1 MSRSATEPTPT
12 SELVPLAERTNVLQ
26 AFRLTMV
33 AAVLISSASWP
44 HTIGATQSDL
54 AAVTAVYALLTVA
67 VEVVRRALKRRSLA
81 LLGSLLLADGL
92 WIAAVVA
99 LTEGPRSVLA
109 VLVGLH
115 IVAVTLLASYR
126 TGLKIAVWHS
136 LLFVTAHWLASADA
150 IGPWKPLPK
159 PDDDLVPLVV
169 ASVVMFLVLAIGTA
183 AFSALNERELRRGR
197 KMLRG
202 LVAMG
207 EELQDVQSPD
217 EVGPVLLR
225 CVLRTFGAPR
235 GAVAIGDEGG
245 VRKLWVGKADED
257 VPTALGPQ
265 RARPG
270 DVLDRCWRLREPQLV
285 RALGADDGVLS
296 QALPAARNLV
306 VVPMVTDG
314 EPIGAL
320 VLEQGGGLD
329 ERISTT
335 RINALVEFAAHG
347 ALSIRK
353 ATLLAEVERLARV
366 DALTGLPNRRTF
378 DETLHREVARAARSG
393 EPLSLVMLD
402 VDHFKQINDTY
413 GHDRGDEVLREI
425 GAILATSL
433 RQIDLPARFGGE
445 EFAFV
450 LPDCTGHAALRLTEE
465 VRSAIASAQN
475 GDQGPSVTVS
485 AGVASFPRNAL
496 TGAELTKQADEALY
510 QSKRGGRDRATLAT
524 RTGPGAKTPGA
535 VA

>member
-1 MSRSATEPTPT
+1 MSRSVTAPAPT
-12 SELVPLAERTNVLQ
+12 SELVPLAERTTFLQ
-26 AFRLTMV
+26 ASRLTMV
-33 AAVLISSASWP
+33 AAVLMSAALWP
-44 HTIGATQSDL
+44 DTIGAPPSAL
-54 AAVTAVYALLTVA
+54 APVTAAYVLLTVA

-81 LLGSLLLADGL
+81 LLGTLLLADGL

-99 LTEGPRSVLA
+99 LTGGPGSLLA

-115 IVAVTLLASYR
+115 VVAVTLLASYR
-126 TGLKIAVWHS
+126 TGLKIAIWHS
-136 LLFVTAHWLASADA
+136 LLFVTAHWLQGVGNAGGRDPSPYDVAGA
-150 IGPWKPLPK
+150 
-159 PDDDLVPLVV
+159 V
-169 ASVVMFLVLAIGTA
+169 ASVVTFLVLAIGTA
-183 AFSALNERELRRGR
+183 VFSSLNERELRRGR
-197 KMLRG
+197 KVLRG

-207 EELQDVQSPD
+207 KELQDARSPD
-217 EVGPVLLR
+217 EVGPAVLS

-235 GAVAIGDEGG
+235 GAVVLGDQSG
-245 VRKLWVGKADED
+245 VRKVWVGGKAGEDE
-257 VPTALGPQ
+257 PTAIGPHGT
-265 RARPG
+265 APG
-270 DVLDRCWRLREPQLV
+270 DVLTRCWRLREPQLV
-285 RALGADDGVLS
+285 RTLGADDGVLS

-378 DETLHREVARAARSG
+378 DETLDREVARAARSG

-402 VDHFKQINDTY
+402 VDHFKRINDTY
-413 GHDRGDEVLREI
+413 GHDGGDEVLREI
-425 GAILATSL
+425 GRILATSL

-465 VRSAIASAQN
+465 VRRAIATTHSHGGEQL
-475 GDQGPSVTVS
+475 PSVTVS

-496 TGAELTKQADEALY
+496 SGAELTKQADEALY
-510 QSKRGGRDRATLAT
+510 QSKRGGRDRVTLAT
-524 RTGPGAKTPGA
+524 RTGPVARVPGA

>member
-1 MSRSATEPTPT
+1 
-12 SELVPLAERTNVLQ
+12 
-26 AFRLTMV
+26 MV
-33 AAVLISSASWP
+33 AAVLISAAVWP
-44 HTIGATQSDL
+44 DTIGATQSDI
-54 AAVTAVYALLTVA
+54 APVTAAYALLTVA

-81 LLGSLLLADGL
+81 LLGCLLLADGL

-99 LTEGPRSVLA
+99 LTGGPRSVLA

-115 IVAVTLLASYR
+115 VVAVTLLASYR

-136 LLFVTAHWLASADA
+136 LLFVTAHWLASADD
-150 IGPWKPLPK
+150 IGPWKWKPLPE
-159 PDDDLVPLVV
+159 PHGDPVPLVV
-169 ASVVMFLVLAIGTA
+169 ASVVTFLVLAIGTA

-207 EELQDVQSPD
+207 EELQDVRSPD

-235 GAVAIGDEGG
+235 GAVTIGDEDG

-257 VPTALGPQ
+257 EPTAHGPQ
-265 RARPG
+265 RTRPG
-270 DVLDRCWRLREPQLV
+270 DVLARCWRLREPQLV
-285 RALGADDGVLS
+285 RALGDDDEVLS

-378 DETLHREVARAARSG
+378 DETLDREVARAARSG

-413 GHDRGDEVLREI
+413 GHDRGDEVLRQI

-465 VRSAIASAQN
+465 VRSAIASPKN
-475 GDQGPSVTVS
+475 GHQGPSVTVS

-496 TGAELTKQADEALY
+496 TGAELRKQADEALY